1 MQASLLQAPSFKV
14 EQVESLYIGKGNCC
28 RCGCGGD
35 YFRVAEDPKHAK
47 KIKHYLKKLASG
59 NYRVLAQDGYIFE
72 IELSKSGYDRV
83 ATFYLHDKIE
93 IN

>member
-1 MQASLLQAPSFKV
+1 MQTSLLKAPSFSV
-14 EQVESLYIGKGNCC
+14 EQVESIYIGKGNQC

-35 YFRVAEDPKHAK
+35 YLRVSDDPKHAK

-59 NYRVLAQDGYIFE
+59 NYPVEVQDGYIFE

-83 ATFYLHDKIE
+83 ATFYLRNKIE
-93 IN
+93 I